1 MSSTKRKTLLTV
13 KTDTDTFVLHDFLA
27 ALSEFGHIDP
37 YLDFPRERNVFNAPK
52 KVTVAVVTPREKS
65 YVYDAVFSKESGF
78 NPKQRRDD
86 RRHDKMIG
94 LSVCR
99 EVSHLPFQEDAKPV
113 PSKMSSNIGHYLD
126 RRCDPLN
133 RSHTRIHF
141 VGTEF
146 FRRNGVDFKNL
157 MEDQKH

>member
-52 KVTVAVVTPREKS
+52 KPREKS

-99 EVSHLPFQEDAKPV
+99 EEDAKPV

>member
-52 KVTVAVVTPREKS
+52 KPREKS

-99 EVSHLPFQEDAKPV
+99 EVSQFMALNLDLLVHLDAFIYC
-113 PSKMSSNIGHYLD
+113 SNYL
-126 RRCDPLN
+126 PKFLAL
-133 RSHTRIHF
+133 H
-141 VGTEF
+141 
-146 FRRNGVDFKNL
+146 
-157 MEDQKH
+157 